1 MVIINYLDVEQVIN
15 DSDLLDNMTKETLKI
30 YIQQKCYVVDT
41 DSQLDMINKIS
52 SINPDEICKQISKDN
67 LNTWCEQMQTELLL
81 RV

>member
-15 DSDLLDNMTKETLKI
+15 DFDLLDNGAKELLKV
-30 YIQQKCYVVDT
+30 YIQQKCYVADA
-41 DSQLDMINKIS
+41 DLNMINKIS

-67 LNTWCEQMQTELLL
+67 LNAWCEQMQTELLL